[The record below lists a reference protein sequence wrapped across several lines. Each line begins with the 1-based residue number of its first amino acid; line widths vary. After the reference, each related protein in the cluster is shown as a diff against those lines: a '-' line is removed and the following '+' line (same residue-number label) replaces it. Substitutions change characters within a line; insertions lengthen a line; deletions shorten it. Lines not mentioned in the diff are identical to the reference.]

1 MRNKVHKEKRA
12 SCTKACPTKKKS
24 GFSREWCVKLE
35 TRPDAT
41 WQERCQSVFVTWW
54 EPCLGV
60 SNNSDASSENKIF
73 RIAVGKISERERITM
88 ACRECCDDTFKSH
101 TAWKCFYKRLCPFHL
116 IVKWGR
122 RKAKQP
128 LPDHSCSLSLSYP
141 GINQRPQSRSR
152 RHALKAQGGIDREPP
167 LCGRPGRVLL
177 LDFAALTHTYALQ
190 RQPRFQIWAKTQK
203 WQPKSLRACECRLN
217 AGDVKR
223 DI

>member
-1 MRNKVHKEKRA
+1 MSLSQSGRILMRNKVHKEKRA

-101 TAWKCFYKRLCPFHL
+101 GCVEMFLQETLSFPSDSQMRQKKS
-116 IVKWGR
+116 
-122 RKAKQP
+122 KAAPPRP
-128 LPDHSCSLSLSYP
+128 LMLSLSLV
-141 GINQRPQSRSR
+141 SR
-152 RHALKAQGGIDREPP
+152 D
-167 LCGRPGRVLL
+167 
-177 LDFAALTHTYALQ
+177 
-190 RQPRFQIWAKTQK
+190 
-203 WQPKSLRACECRLN
+203 
-217 AGDVKR
+217 
-223 DI
+223 